1 MIKPTI
7 EELTNNGEFNRYE
20 LAVAVAKCAR
30 IITGE
35 YSKQREDAEK
45 MINKE
50 SDKTVRSMVDTDLC
64 DEKSVKLAIEDIYAG
79 KFTMVKKEEEI
90 VEAEESAEAEA
101 AEAEVSEEDAEV
113 SEEEEAQRA
122 TEAAELLSA
131 KLLEE

>member
-101 AEAEVSEEDAEV
+101 EASEADAEI

>member
-7 EELTNNGEFNRYE
+7 EELTNKGEFNRYE

-45 MINKE
+45 AINKE
-50 SDKTVRSMVDTDLC
+50 SDKTVRSMVDPELC
-64 DEKSVKLAIEDIYAG
+64 DEKSVKLAIEDIYEG
-79 KFTMVKKEEEI
+79 KFTIVKTEET
-90 VEAEESAEAEA
+90 EAEDSAKEG
-101 AEAEVSEEDAEV
+101 EDASPVENV
-113 SEEEEAQRA
+113 EDEDEQRA
-122 TEAAELLSA
+122 TEAAEFLSA

>member
-79 KFTMVKKEEEI
+79 KFTRVKKEEEI
-90 VEAEESAEAEA
+90 GEAEESAEAEA
-101 AEAEVSEEDAEV
+101 AEASEADAEI